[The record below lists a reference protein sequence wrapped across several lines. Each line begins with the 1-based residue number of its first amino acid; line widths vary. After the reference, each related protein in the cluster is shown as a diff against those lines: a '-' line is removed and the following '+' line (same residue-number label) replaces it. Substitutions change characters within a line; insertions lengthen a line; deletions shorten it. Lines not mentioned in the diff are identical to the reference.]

1 MDKENDWNEC
11 LKIGGEI
18 TRNAFKQYCH
28 DGVTPAEKNLTRYKQ
43 LSEPELIEPDRTDFL
58 DNLVERSESNPA
70 AWDSLIRI
78 ENYLH
83 TSGVALPV
91 PLAAWRI
98 DVNNDKSK
106 KKPGLKQS
114 VYGQLFTTDKPGVLQ
129 QIGTEEHKV
138 AKHPV
143 EKFYRDM
150 AVITAI
156 VDIIKT
162 LAKFDIKATR
172 NDASDPHSAADVV
185 VMELKDTS
193 VGYESLTYRAV
204 KDIWDKANDKTNWQY
219 GFRLHTNIM
228 SS

>member
-1 MDKENDWNEC
+1 
-11 LKIGGEI
+11 
-18 TRNAFKQYCH
+18 
-28 DGVTPAEKNLTRYKQ
+28 
-43 LSEPELIEPDRTDFL
+43 
-58 DNLVERSESNPA
+58 
-70 AWDSLIRI
+70 
-78 ENYLH
+78 
-83 TSGVALPV
+83 
-91 PLAAWRI
+91 
-98 DVNNDKSK
+98 
-106 KKPGLKQS
+106 
-114 VYGQLFTTDKPGVLQ
+114 
-129 QIGTEEHKV
+129 
-138 AKHPV
+138 
-143 EKFYRDM
+143 M

-219 GFRLHTNIM
+219 GFRLHANIM